1 MFNDWLKAD
10 TFLWVES
17 LVSSASETAWM
28 NEVTVES
35 ESPLSGSWAEKAE
48 FCKAARVYAVE
59 QKIQV
64 KDVTTSMLGNST
76 LGIRGY
82 AKLYESTPAAYPQ
95 PGGDGSASK
104 QISPEKPPAAAP
116 AVAKAKAKG
125 KAKAMKPG
133 NGAEVPKGQNPLGVG
148 FSAMQEALAASG
160 DDGANNPDEG
170 AAASTKKPKKGGGNP
185 TGKKERE
192 VKEFLALEAESDN
205 VMSKIA
211 ASMTADPPAWT
222 WAKDFAQQYRSL
234 RTEILAMYADI
245 EFFGQMKIA
254 ALSAKETS
262 RLKKIYGLDYHSK
275 LCEFCLQLGP
285 KIVMM
290 SECTSKIRS
299 MSDAQATAISG
310 TPSQASSQGSKKK
323 GPKRSASAASL
334 SV

>member
-1 MFNDWLKAD
+1 M
-10 TFLWVES
+10 
-17 LVSSASETAWM
+17 
-28 NEVTVES
+28 
-35 ESPLSGSWAEKAE
+35 
-48 FCKAARVYAVE
+48 YAVE

-64 KDVTTSMLGNST
+64 KDVTTSMLENST

-104 QISPEKPPAAAP
+104 QIFPEKPPAAAP

-133 NGAEVPKGQNPLGVG
+133 NGAEVPKGQNPMGVG

-170 AAASTKKPKKGGGNP
+170 AVASTKKPKKGGGNP

-211 ASMTADPPAWT
+211 ASMAADPPAWT

-262 RLKKIYGLDYHSK
+262 RLKKSTGWIIIQS
-275 LCEFCLQLGP
+275 CASFVC
-285 KIVMM
+285 
-290 SECTSKIRS
+290 SWASKIRS

-310 TPSQASSQGSKKK
+310 TPSKASSKGSEKK

>member
-64 KDVTTSMLGNST
+64 KDVTTSMLEKST

-82 AKLYESTPAAYPQ
+82 AKLYESTPAAFPQ

-104 QISPEKPPAAAP
+104 QTSPEKPAPAPAA
-116 AVAKAKAKG
+116 AKAKAKG
-125 KAKAMKPG
+125 KAKAVKSG
-133 NGAEVPKGQNPLGVG
+133 DGAGVPMGENPMGLG
-148 FSAMQEALAASG
+148 FLAMQEALAAPEA
-160 DDGANNPDEG
+160 DGPDEPS
-170 AAASTKKPKKGGGNP
+170 ATAKKPKKGAGNP

-192 VKEFLALEAESDN
+192 VKEFLALEAESE

-211 ASMTADPPAWT
+211 ASMAADPPAWT

-234 RTEILAMYADI
+234 RTEILAMYADV

-262 RLKKIYGLDYHSK
+262 RLKKHYGLDYHSK

-285 KIVMM
+285 KIVLM

-299 MSDAQATAISG
+299 MSDAQASAISG
-310 TPSQASSQGSKKK
+310 TPSKASSKGSKKK